1 MKLKHKGRQLLLHG
15 MTLVLVGLVWGFFVP
30 ATPYPRLAL
39 TAHIQLTGNGVLF
52 MALSIALLT
61 LPNHVGSKSLVVM
74 LLAAWL
80 TWVMALSEMANAWWG
95 TNQMLPIAA
104 AQAGATGGEPWQELI
119 VKLTHIGAGF
129 GLLAAWVLL
138 IVGFLK
144 RTDDGLAG
152 E

>member
-15 MTLVLVGLVWGFFVP
+15 MILVLVGLVWGFFVP

-52 MALSIALLT
+52 MALSIAVLT
-61 LPNHVGSKSLVVM
+61 LPNRVGSKSLVVM
-74 LLAAWL
+74 LIAAWL
-80 TWVMALSEMANAWWG
+80 TWVMALSQIANAWWG

-119 VKLTHIGAGF
+119 VRLTHIGAGF

-138 IVGFLK
+138 IVGFVK
-144 RTDDGLAG
+144 VPDAEADA
-152 E
+152 